1 MSSRNASALLA
12 LAESIADGAPVDWD
26 AAEAG
31 ASRDDQAVVRQLRV
45 LSSLAGLHRSIAA
58 DLNVAAPPPR
68 PAASPAIG
76 SWAHLKLI
84 ERLGGGAFGDVY
96 RAWDADLERDVAL
109 KLLRTDAASE
119 NINASRIA
127 NEGRLLARVRHA
139 NVVCVHGVAVHDER
153 VGLWMEL
160 LRGATLEQQ
169 LAAHGSFS
177 AREAMLVGIDL
188 CGALAAI
195 HAAGLIHRDVKAQ
208 NVMREAGGRIVL
220 MDLGTGREADGRG
233 LRAVPEL
240 AGTPLYLAPEIF
252 LGAPASA
259 RTDLYSLGV
268 LLYHLVTG
276 SFPVR
281 AATMDELE
289 AAHAAGAR
297 VRLRDARADLPA
309 GFVRVVDC
317 AIAADP
323 SARFE
328 TAGAFEAA
336 LVESLGEPAAVP
348 AAALP
353 PTPQT
358 AEQRSS
364 PVRIWARGGLIA
376 ASIAVL
382 IVVAFVGWPA
392 LRRLGSRYASGS
404 GIPAGA
410 VRSIA
415 VLPLANL
422 SGDPAEEYFADGI
435 TDELIGTLGRLGG
448 VNVISRTS
456 TMQFKGSPKTVPEIA
471 RALNVDAVLEGSVR
485 MLGAAAPGG
494 SAGARRVRVNARLIY
509 AGTDMPLW
517 DRAFEATASDVLTL
531 NDQVAKAIGDAIH
544 ARLASS
550 QTARPAQDFDAFD
563 LYLKGRYHWNARTEE
578 GLKRSVQYFQEAIDR
593 RSDFA
598 LAYAGLADA
607 YSLLGYY
614 GFVPGPESR
623 ARAAAAATRA
633 LQLDDTVAEAHG
645 SLAVLHYYRYELDD
659 AEREYRRALDLKPGY
674 ATAHQWFGYELA
686 QRGRTA
692 EAIAEMR
699 KAIELDPLSVG
710 ANGGYGAVL
719 IYARQFDEAIAQ
731 LAKTAQ
737 MDPAF
742 ARTHTELAKA
752 YLMKGARDRAVEE
765 AQRAAALGVR
775 DVLVHAQ
782 IAYVNAAAGRRS
794 DAQRLLRE
802 ILDRYRQGDTA
813 AAMAAAVAYTA
824 LGDRDQAFE
833 WLERARQISDP
844 EVTGVKMDPQFDP
857 LRSDPRYAK
866 LLAAIGM
873 AQ

>member
-1 MSSRNASALLA
+1 VSSREAAALLA
-12 LAESIADGAPVDWD
+12 LAESIADGDTVDWD

-31 ASRDDQAVVRQLRV
+31 ASRDDRAVVRQLRV

-58 DLNVAAPPPR
+58 DLNAAASLRR
-68 PAASPAIG
+68 PAASPAVG
-76 SWAHLKLI
+76 SWAHLRLI
-84 ERLGGGAFGDVY
+84 ERLGGGSFGEVY

-109 KLLRTDAASE
+109 KLLRTDAAPA
-119 NINASRIA
+119 NIHASRIA
-127 NEGRLLARVRHA
+127 NEGRLLARIRHA
-139 NVVCVHGVAVHDER
+139 NVVCVHGVAVHDGR

-160 LRGATLEQQ
+160 LRGVTLEQH
-169 LAAHGSFS
+169 LAAHGPFS
-177 AREAMLVGIDL
+177 AREATLVAIDL
-188 CGALAAI
+188 CSALAAI

-233 LRAVPEL
+233 LRAQPEL

-268 LLYHLVTG
+268 LVYHLVTG

-281 AATMDELE
+281 ATTLDELE

-309 GFVRVVDC
+309 GFVRVVDR

-323 SARFE
+323 STRFE

-336 LVESLGEPAAVP
+336 LAASLSET
-348 AAALP
+348 AAAPAVALR
-353 PTPQT
+353 PTPQAAEPRRRT
-358 AEQRSS
+358 ARRWTRAS
-364 PVRIWARGGLIA
+364 VIV
-376 ASIAVL
+376 ASIAAVIVL
-382 IVVAFVGWPA
+382 AFVGWPA
-392 LRRLGSRYASGS
+392 LRRLGSRDASGV
-404 GIPAGA
+404 GVPAGA

-422 SGDPAEEYFADGI
+422 SGDPAQEYFADGI

-456 TMQFKGSPKTVPEIA
+456 TMQFKGSTKTVPDIA
-471 RALNVDAVLEGSVR
+471 KMLNVDAVLEGSVR
-485 MLGAAAPGG
+485 MLGDAPGT

-509 AGTDMPLW
+509 AGTDTQLW
-517 DRAFEATASDVLTL
+517 DRAFEATASDVLAL
-531 NDQVAKAIGDAIH
+531 SDQVVKAIGGAIH
-544 ARLASS
+544 ARLASG
-550 QTARPAQDFDAFD
+550 QPARPAQDFDTFD
-563 LYLKGRYHWNARTEE
+563 LYLKGRYYWNARTEE
-578 GLKRSVQYFQEAIDR
+578 GLKRSVQYFQEAIGR

-598 LAYAGLADA
+598 LAHAGLADA

-623 ARAAAAATRA
+623 TRAVAAATRA
-633 LQLDDTVAEAHG
+633 LQLDDTLAEAHG
-645 SLAVLHYYRYELDD
+645 SLAVVHFYQYELDD
-659 AEREYRRALDLKPGY
+659 AEREYRRALELKPGY
-674 ATAHQWFGYELA
+674 ATAHQWLGYELA
-686 QRGRTA
+686 QRGRTE
-692 EAIAEMR
+692 EAIAEAR

-710 ANGGYGAVL
+710 VNGGYGAVL
-719 IYARQFDEAIAQ
+719 IYARQVDAAIAQ
-731 LAKTAQ
+731 LVKTAQ

-742 ARTHTELAKA
+742 ARAHTALAKA
-752 YLMKGARDRAVEE
+752 YLMKGARDRAIEE

-775 DVLVHAQ
+775 DVLVHAE
-782 IAYVNAAAGRRS
+782 IAYVDAAAGKRG

-802 ILDRYRQGDTA
+802 ILDRYRQGDTS
-813 AAMAAAVAYTA
+813 AAMAAAIAYTA
-824 LGDRDQAFE
+824 LGDRDQAFQ
-833 WLERARQISDP
+833 WLERARQVSDP

-857 LRSDPRYAK
+857 LRGDPRFAK